1 MPALGSRAHHAPCCA
16 LRVPDLGSRAHLLL
30 LLPGQL
36 HLLLLLL
43 QEHRGHVLL
52 LRVRCQELVPKGRQL
67 VDHDQKLQLLLRQA
81 LLGPCSTGK
90 EPLLTIFVCSSVH
103 RLICRTLSNCY
114 PPGPCQGMDHREDQY
129 MILALEQAPHLVS

>member
-1 MPALGSRAHHAPCCA
+1 MPAP
-16 LRVPDLGSRAHLLL
+16 GSRAHLLL

-52 LRVRCQELVPKGRQL
+52 LRVRCQELVPQGGQL

-90 EPLLTIFVCSSVH
+90 EPLLIIFVCSSVH
-103 RLICRTLSNCY
+103 QFICRTLSNCY
-114 PPGPCQGMDHREDQY
+114 PPGPCQGLDHREDWN